1 MWINRIIGSF
11 FGIRKKT
18 DLNKD
23 LNDLSLKK
31 VIALFLILNILFI
44 NKRTYLKGNTKE
56 IQIPRIILRK

>member
-44 NKRTYLKGNTKE
+44 SIVLIITKLF
-56 IQIPRIILRK
+56 I

>member
-31 VIALFLILNILFI
+31 VIALFLILNVLFI
-44 NKRTYLKGNTKE
+44 GIVLIITKLF
-56 IQIPRIILRK
+56 I

>member
-1 MWINRIIGSF
+1 MWINRIIDSF

-31 VIALFLILNILFI
+31 VIALFLILNVLFI
-44 NKRTYLKGNTKE
+44 SIVLIITKLF
-56 IQIPRIILRK
+56 I